1 MTIATNLQDFDS
13 YFTNVRLRFSSLQ
26 AKYDQRRSQHK
37 QTILPMI
44 RSEPNFNNL
53 NVDRIKV
60 NRPDAELTSR
70 HHQYGQFQTTRPYY
84 NGFIPNYASQSYKDV

>member
-1 MTIATNLQDFDS
+1 
-13 YFTNVRLRFSSLQ
+13 
-26 AKYDQRRSQHK
+26 
-37 QTILPMI
+37 MI

-53 NVDRIKV
+53 AVDRIKV

-70 HHQYGQFQTTRPYY
+70 HHQYSNFQTTRPYY